1 MKVRSNYPFMKFIL
15 FSNSQKP
22 DAQKTAR
29 EIKDYL
35 EKKGHSVIPEDRHHP
50 LNDSYEKADFC
61 ISVGGDGTILEFF
74 HKYPP
79 IDAPLLGVNSGNL
92 GFMADVPLDDLYPSL
107 DALLNNAFEVDEHL
121 MLEYNSRG
129 NDSPYAVNDIVI
141 HRGTCTNLIELKIH
155 VDGKYFNTFRADGV
169 ILATPTGST
178 AYSLAAGGPIISG
191 SLNAL
196 ILTPICP
203 HTISNRP
210 IVFLPKDEVTIEYI
224 SSFEGAEVSKDGIR
238 QFTLKQSEVLKIKP
252 SKKRFKIVNLER
264 RDEYLTLRT
273 KLGWA
278 GSFSSL
284 SQD

>member
-1 MKVRSNYPFMKFIL
+1 MKFIL

-22 DAQKTAR
+22 DAQKTAA
-29 EIKDYL
+29 EIKTYL
-35 EKKGHSVIPEDRHHP
+35 EEKGHSVIPEDRQHP
-50 LNDSYEKADFC
+50 LSNSGEKVDFC

-79 IDAPLLGVNSGNL
+79 IEAPLLGVNSGNL

-107 DALLNNAFEVDEHL
+107 DALLSSAFEIDEHL
-121 MLEYNSRG
+121 MLEYNAREG
-129 NDSPYAVNDIVI
+129 HSPYAVNDIVI
-141 HRGTCTNLIELKIH
+141 HRGTCTNLIELKIN

-210 IVFLPKDEVTIEYI
+210 IVFLPKKELTIEYA
-224 SSFEGAEVSKDGIR
+224 SPYEGAEVSKDGIR
-238 QFTLKQSEVLKIKP
+238 QFAIKQGEVLTIKP
-252 SKKRFKIVNLER
+252 SQKRFKIVNLER